1 MKRRFFVTFGKNG
14 FKRQRKMSLRAK
26 WVERAAKTGIIGLTR
41 NLIACK
47 GKAVLY
53 QVMKINSTR
62 TRSKHV
68 LEREELENEN
78 QKII

>member
-47 GKAVLY
+47 GKAVL
-53 QVMKINSTR
+53 
-62 TRSKHV
+62 
-68 LEREELENEN
+68 
-78 QKII
+78 